1 MVYAKDRGYKTD
13 GIAWAPKAQLALWRY
28 VLSLWKHRNEVIHG
42 KDYEERRR
50 LRREVMRKKVEAI
63 LNDPPELGPSGQHLL
78 DILDITEKSHRA
90 QKYWLRS
97 VTVEAGK

>member
-1 MVYAKDRGYKTD
+1 M
-13 GIAWAPKAQLALWRY
+13 
-28 VLSLWKHRNEVIHG
+28 WKHRNEVIHG

-50 LRREVMRKKVEAI
+50 LRREVLRKKVEAI

-90 QKYWLRS
+90 QKDWLRS
-97 VTVEAGK
+97 VNIEAGKEQRRRALEQQKMRQMYAWHN